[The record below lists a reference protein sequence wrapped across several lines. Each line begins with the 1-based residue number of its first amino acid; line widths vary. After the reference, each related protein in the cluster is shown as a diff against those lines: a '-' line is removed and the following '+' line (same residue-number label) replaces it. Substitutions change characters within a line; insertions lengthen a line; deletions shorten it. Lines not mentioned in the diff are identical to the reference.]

1 MVSSS
6 DSMVV
11 MTWCISG
18 GSLTPAGKV
27 VTDIDDA
34 SCRGNINSFN
44 SLKVVVLNANVYC
57 KLQKSLY
64 N

>member
-44 SLKVVVLNANVYC
+44 SLKVVVLNVYC